1 MISDHENPKD
11 VKTQLLQQRKENYA
25 QKRMH
30 TAFMKSTEVVRDD
43 SNSWLWMKKRI
54 FEETDGLIMVARDQ
68 SLRTRWVKHYIDR
81 TNDSPKCRMCG
92 KC

>member
-1 MISDHENPKD
+1 
-11 VKTQLLQQRKENYA
+11 
-25 QKRMH
+25 
-30 TAFMKSTEVVRDD
+30 
-43 SNSWLWMKKRI
+43 MKKRI
-54 FEETDGLIMVARDQ
+54 FEETDGLIMVAQDQ